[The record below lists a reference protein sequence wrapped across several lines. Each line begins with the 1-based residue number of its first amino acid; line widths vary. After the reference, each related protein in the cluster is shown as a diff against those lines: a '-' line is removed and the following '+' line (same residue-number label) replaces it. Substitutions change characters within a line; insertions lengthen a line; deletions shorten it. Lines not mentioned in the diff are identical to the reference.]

1 MLGLQVCTSTPRC
14 LSPLVPKDNTCS
26 LDCQVIPGVA
36 HNTSHLSGCPVYLE
50 QHKMTS
56 SLGKE
61 KAQSQQLVAVLS
73 PLRAWVSGDGRGSP
87 GPVPVLC
94 ELHSYIVAPPSANVR
109 CLKAFQ
115 PFVFTAYYY
124 TWNCE
129 CSEEARTPGTKR
141 QGLTITNIF
150 RIFIFSIN

>member
-1 MLGLQVCTSTPRC
+1 MCTSTPRC

-73 PLRAWVSGDGRGSP
+73 PFRAWVCWGMGEGVQAQWQFYVS
-87 GPVPVLC
+87 LQ
-94 ELHSYIVAPPSANVR
+94 LHSYIVAPPSANVR

-129 CSEEARTPGTKR
+129 CSEEARTPEPRDRG
-141 QGLTITNIF
+141 
-150 RIFIFSIN
+150 